1 MISKIKGIEYNPP
14 RTVGSTTGYGSS
26 TAEVVVNSLLIPAG
40 SLKQYDLLGI
50 DTRLTKVGAN
60 AIVTLRIRIGSA
72 VNTSQTLVATYT
84 STDPAHRLIPIM
96 RRLSI
101 NNLTNSTYVPTSTTS
116 MSWDFSVP
124 ATAWEN
130 ITAIN
135 WANAQYIVVTAQCAS
150 SFDTVYCPHIIT
162 DFIQGS

>member
-50 DTRLTKVGAN
+50 DTRLTKVGTN
-60 AIVTLRIRIGSA
+60 AIVTLRIRIGTA
-72 VNTSQTLVATYT
+72 VNTSQQLVATYA
-84 STDPAHRLIPIM
+84 STAASNSLIPIM

-101 NNLTNSTYVPTSTTS
+101 NTLAGSTYVPTAATTNA
-116 MSWDFSVP
+116 WDSSGP
-124 ATAWEN
+124 TIAWEN
-130 ITAIN
+130 ITTISWEIN
-135 WANAQYIVVTAQCAS
+135 QYIIVTAQCGSAL
-150 SFDTVYCPHIIT
+150 DTVYCPHIIT

>member
-26 TAEVVVNSLLIPAG
+26 TAEVVVNSLLIPVG

-50 DTRLTKVGAN
+50 DTRLTKVGTN
-60 AIVTLRIRIGSA
+60 ATVTLRIRIGA
-72 VNTSQTLVATYT
+72 TVNTSQQLVATYA
-84 STDPAHRLIPIM
+84 STAASNALIPIM

-101 NNLTNSTYVPTSTTS
+101 NNLSGSTYVPERGTSN
-116 MSWDFSVP
+116 SWDFSGH
-124 ATAWEN
+124 TFIWEE
-130 ITAIN
+130 ITTISWEIN
-135 WANAQYIVVTAQCAS
+135 QYIIVTAQCGSAL
-150 SFDTVYCPHIIT
+150 DTVYCPHIIT

>member
-50 DTRLTKVGAN
+50 DTRLTKVGTN
-60 AIVTLRIRIGSA
+60 ATVTLRIRIGTA
-72 VNTSQTLVATYT
+72 VNTSQQLVATYA
-84 STDPAHRLIPIM
+84 STAASNSLIPIM

-101 NNLTNSTYVPTSTTS
+101 NSLTSTYVPDRGSS
-116 MSWDFSVP
+116 NPWDFSGP
-124 ATAWEN
+124 TFLWEE
-130 ITAIN
+130 ITAIS
-135 WANAQYIVVTAQCAS
+135 WGIDQYIIVTAQCGSAL
-150 SFDTVYCPHIIT
+150 DTVYCPHIIT

>member
-50 DTRLTKVGAN
+50 DTRLTKVGVN
-60 AIVTLRIRIGSA
+60 ATVTLRIRIGTA
-72 VNTSQTLVATYT
+72 VNTSQQLVATYA
-84 STDPAHRLIPIM
+84 STAASNSLIPIM

-101 NNLTNSTYVPTSTTS
+101 NNLTNSTYVPDRGTSNP
-116 MSWDFSVP
+116 WDFSGP
-124 ATAWEN
+124 TILWEE
-130 ITAIN
+130 ISSIS
-135 WANAQYIVVTAQCAS
+135 WAVNQYIIVTAQCGSAL
-150 SFDTVYCPHIIT
+150 DTVYCPHIIT

>member
-50 DTRLTKVGAN
+50 DTRLTKVGVN
-60 AIVTLRIRIGSA
+60 ATVTLRIRIGTA
-72 VNTSQTLVATYT
+72 VNTSQQLVATYA
-84 STDPAHRLIPIM
+84 STAASNSLIPIM

-101 NNLTNSTYVPTSTTS
+101 NNLANSTYVPDRGTSNP
-116 MSWDFSVP
+116 WDFSGP
-124 ATAWEN
+124 TILWEEISSISWEVN
-130 ITAIN
+130 
-135 WANAQYIVVTAQCAS
+135 QYIIVTAQCGSAL
-150 SFDTVYCPHIIT
+150 DTVYCPHIIT
-162 DFIQGS
+162 DFI